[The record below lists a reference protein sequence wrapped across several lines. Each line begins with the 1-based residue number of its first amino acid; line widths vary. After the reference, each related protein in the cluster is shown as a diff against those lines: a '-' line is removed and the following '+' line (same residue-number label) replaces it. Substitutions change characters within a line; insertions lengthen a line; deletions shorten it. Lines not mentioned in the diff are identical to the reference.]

1 MAIETFQDRLKH
13 AIKSLPDEGSFDEK
27 LMVLHAQIKAEGVTG
42 VHGTRRTLRRWVE
55 GRGTPPP
62 YWVEMAAGFLG
73 VNVRWLR
80 TGDGVMMAKGR
91 KQPSAPPK
99 GVERAAKPEK
109 VVDPRT
115 DRQKRREAQQK
126 ALARTRAAKAAKE
139 EPPQKVEPEATVNIP
154 SKEDVWATKAPQI
167 YNFLEKTESA
177 EAVQSIL
184 KHEPGN
190 PTPRFRGGRKGIIKA
205 GEAKLKELQP
215 DGGEEEGDNA

>member
-13 AIKSLPDEGSFDEK
+13 AIQILPNGGSFDEK
-27 LMVLHAQIKAEGVTG
+27 LMVLHAQIRAEGVTG
-42 VHGTRRTLRRWVE
+42 VHGTRRTLRRWMD

-62 YWVEMAAGFLG
+62 YWVEMAAGFLA

-99 GVERAAKPEK
+99 GVEKPVEPKK

-126 ALARTRAAKAAKE
+126 AVARTRAAKAAKE
-139 EPPQKVEPEATVNIP
+139 EPPQKAEPETMVNIP
-154 SKEDVWATKAPQI
+154 SKEDVWAIKAPQI
-167 YNFLEKTESA
+167 YNFLEKTESKA
-177 EAVQSIL
+177 AVKAIL
-184 KHEPGN
+184 EHEPHN
-190 PTPRFRGGRKGIIKA
+190 PSPRFKGGRKGIIKA
-205 GEAKLKELQP
+205 AEAKLKEL
-215 DGGEEEGDNA
+215 GGEGKA

>member
-1 MAIETFQDRLKH
+1 MAIETLQDRLKH
-13 AIKSLPDEGSFDEK
+13 AIKTLPDGGSFDEK
-27 LMVLHAQIKAEGVTG
+27 LMVLHAQIRTEGVTG

-62 YWVEMAAGFLG
+62 YWMEMAAGFLG
-73 VNVRWLR
+73 VNARWLR
-80 TGDGVMMAKGR
+80 TGDGVMMAKDR

-99 GVERAAKPEK
+99 GVEEPVEPKK

-139 EPPQKVEPEATVNIP
+139 EPPQKAEPKAAVNIP
-154 SKEDVWATKAPQI
+154 SKEDVWATKAPTI
-167 YNFLEKTESA
+167 VNFLEKSESV

-190 PTPRFRGGRKGIIKA
+190 PNYKGGRKSVLKA
-205 GEAKLKELQP
+205 GEAKLKELK
-215 DGGEEEGDNA
+215 GEAQ